1 MKLIYC
7 SDKKPWNDFIKTASG
22 NRGAEFLQ
30 SWEWGELERS
40 EGKEIVRVGVLAE
53 ESGKKTAPK
62 LLAVA
67 TLIKK
72 SLRII
77 GRRRF
82 YWYSPRGPLGDAA
95 AIRFLMKNI
104 GTDRIEAA
112 KNQDR
117 NGRPVFW
124 RLEPMEAP
132 VNLGRSAEESGSAIL
147 SNDNKMVWRDLLIKK
162 TRDLQ
167 PKKTLLLDLEASEE
181 ELLAAM
187 RQKTRYNI
195 RLAEK
200 KGVEIIV
207 GQAEDF
213 SEFWRLMKKTGVRD
227 GFRLHQPEH
236 YRNLLNDTALV
247 KLFLARYR
255 GKNIAAG
262 LFCFWGDKVTY
273 LHGASDNEFREVM
286 APYFLQWSAI
296 RIARQEAYLYYDFY
310 GLDAEKWPGVTRFKL
325 GFGGRTAEYPG
336 TFDLIYQPGWYRLYN
351 CLRKLRR
358 LF

>member
-7 SDKKPWNDFIKTASG
+7 SDKKLWNDFIRTASG

-104 GTDRIEAA
+104 GTGWIEAA
-112 KNQDR
+112 KNQDG

-124 RLEPMEAP
+124 RLEPAKEP
-132 VNLGRSAEESGSAIL
+132 TKEPEKIGWSL
-147 SNDNKMVWRDLLIKK
+147 KK

-167 PKKTLLLDLEASEE
+167 PKKTLLLDLKASEE

-207 GQAEDF
+207 GRAEDF
-213 SEFWRLMKKTGVRD
+213 SEFWRLMKKTGARD

-286 APYFLQWSAI
+286 APYLLQWSVI
-296 RIARQEAYLYYDFY
+296 KLARKEAYLYYDFY

-336 TFDLIYQPGWYRLYN
+336 TFDLIYQPGWYLLYG